1 MKQFAKGI
9 ITMVVMF
16 LILLP
21 VSVYAAKIPQIC
33 EIPDN
38 VPEQERRDLM
48 KQQDVL
54 FKWRDS
60 IKDKIKTH
68 NAKCRYEKPD
78 SALKAECQREQRE
91 LQNEVENYVSDVRI
105 FCDAV
110 VSAVVEGPLFHP
122 SEDQEFPDID
132 MLLSTVQ
139 QIRVPP
145 PIPPQDV
152 TFRLGQLAQEDET
165 SRNVLFGLEGGV
177 VLTHI
182 IFNSAGKAF
191 PATQAVFA
199 IVLGKT
205 FIADVNAADVY
216 LMKKNE
222 IYEQALVYLKDP
234 ETRLRFTEIVRAIK
248 KNKPL
253 PEDED
258 TDVQMLR
265 AAQAILDPKLGNS
278 GMRIAWDAMYS
289 PGTKNAA
296 MTQGLIELG
305 GAIVGISTGGAMK
318 RISSVQKPPFTKA
331 TGAIT
336 RASKILKN
344 TKATAKEKAAAQK
357 LLDAGNKLAEGTY
370 RIEKNAEIATEG
382 FFDIYFKHTMEA
394 GLERE
399 DH

>member
-105 FCDAV
+105 FCDAI
-110 VSAVVEGPLFHP
+110 VSAVVEGPLFHS

-152 TFRLGQLAQEDET
+152 TFRLGQLAPRDKTTKNILLGFE
-165 SRNVLFGLEGGV
+165 VGV
-177 VLTHI
+177 VGMDVFCKFAEGAVWPAKVAISTVKI
-182 IFNSAGKAF
+182 SIAGA
-191 PATQAVFA
+191 
-199 IVLGKT
+199 
-205 FIADVNAADVY
+205 NAADVY
-216 LMKKNE
+216 LVKQNE
-222 IYEQALVYLKDP
+222 TYEQALVYLKDP
-234 ETRLRFTEIVRAIK
+234 KTRLRFTEIVRAIK

-289 PGTKNAA
+289 PGTKNA
-296 MTQGLIELG
+296 MYTQALIELG
-305 GAIVGISTGGAMK
+305 GVIVGKSAGVAMK

-336 RASKILKN
+336 SASKILKN
-344 TKATAKEKAAAQK
+344 TKTTAKEKVVALEVIEAANHKAERIYK
-357 LLDAGNKLAEGTY
+357 LTDGG
-370 RIEKNAEIATEG
+370 
-382 FFDIYFKHTMEA
+382 FDILFKHEA
-394 GLERE
+394 EE
-399 DH
+399 EIENH